1 MKALFLTESSEE
13 KLRLQSTDKP
23 VAGQDEALVKLNA
36 AALNHRD
43 QWCREGKYP
52 RIKYNSILGSDGSGV
67 VAAVGDDSNRHWVGE
82 EIIINPNINWGYD
95 PLAQSVD
102 YRILGMPD
110 NGTFAEYIVVNVDR
124 LHKKP
129 QHLSLRSAA
138 ALPLGGVTAYRATFT
153 HGHVK
158 AGDNVLISGVG
169 GGVAQF
175 AFLYSVAVKAN
186 VYCTSGSDYKI
197 NAAKKLGAK
206 GGYNYKNPD
215 WLKEA
220 LRDSG
225 GFNVIID
232 SAGGDQ
238 INDFIKVLQPG
249 GAIVFYGAT
258 NGLPKNLDLF
268 RLYWCQ
274 GRLQG
279 STMGSDEEFA
289 AMIKFTEKYSIQPII
304 DSTRPLDE
312 IISAFDDM
320 KAGKQFGKI
329 LIDIENN

>member
-1 MKALFLTESSEE
+1 MKALFLTENIEE
-13 KLRLQSTDKP
+13 KLQLKETETPTPGPKQ
-23 VAGQDEALVKLNA
+23 VLVKLCA

-52 RIKYNSILGSDGSGV
+52 KIKYDSILGSDGSGTV
-67 VAAVGDDSNRHWVGE
+67 EAVGQDVGPHWIGE
-82 EIIINPNINWGYD
+82 EVIINPNINWGYD

-110 NGTFAEYIVVNVDR
+110 DGTFAEYIVVDVDR

-129 QHLSLRSAA
+129 SHLSLDVAA

-153 HGHVK
+153 HGQVK
-158 AGDNVLISGVG
+158 EGDNVLISGVG

-175 AFLYSVAVKAN
+175 AFLYAIAVKAN
-186 VYCTSGSDYKI
+186 VYCTSGNERKLEE
-197 NAAKKLGAK
+197 AKKLGAK
-206 GGYNYKNPD
+206 AGYNYKEQG

-220 LRDSG
+220 LTASG

-238 INDFIKVLQPG
+238 INDFIKVLKPG
-249 GAIVFYGAT
+249 GIIVFYGAT
-258 NGLPKNLDLF
+258 NGLPKTLDLF
-268 RLYWCQ
+268 RLYWSQ

-279 STMGSDEEFA
+279 STMGSDKEFVE
-289 AMIKFTEKYSIQPII
+289 MIKFTETYKIQPII
-304 DSTRPLDE
+304 DSKRPLNK
-312 IISAFDDM
+312 IVSAFDDM
-320 KAGKQFGKI
+320 KDGKQFGKL
-329 LIDIENN
+329 LISIGD